1 MMPPMVVR
9 RALEVGL
16 DLIAICD
23 HNSAENV
30 GAVRRA
36 AEGTGLTV
44 LPGME
49 ITSREEV
56 HVVGLFEDNCTVHSV
71 QEVVYRHL
79 HGENDADAFGEQLV
93 MDARGKV
100 LRHNPRLL
108 IGATDLSLGEVVR
121 TIHEAR
127 GLAIAAHIDRPSF
140 SLLSQLGFIPEG
152 LGLDGVGVYAA
163 YASKVEE
170 TPVLPKELGVLRSSD
185 AHRLEEIGVRRTHLL
200 MEQATHAEL
209 RMALKSVEGRR
220 IVKEGLVV

>member
-1 MMPPMVVR
+1 MTPPMVVR

-30 GAVRRA
+30 GSVRCA
-36 AEGTGLTV
+36 AEGTGLAV
-44 LPGME
+44 IPGME

-56 HVVGLFEDNCTVHSV
+56 HVVGLFQGHRALHSV

-79 HGENDADAFGEQLV
+79 HGENDPEFFGEQLV

-100 LRHNPRLL
+100 LRRNPKLL
-108 IGATDLSLGEVVR
+108 IGATDLALGEVVR
-121 TIHEAR
+121 TIHEAG

-152 LGLDGVGVYAA
+152 LGLDGVEVCSEDAPA
-163 YASKVEE
+163 
-170 TPVLPKELGVLRSSD
+170 LPEGLAVLRSSD
-185 AHRLEEIGVRRTHLL
+185 AHRLEEIGTRRTRLL
-200 MEQATHAEL
+200 MEQATYTEL
-209 RMALKSVEGRR
+209 RMALKAVEGRR
-220 IVKEGLVV
+220 IVKV